1 MESIIWGLF
10 GTIVGASVS
19 IITTY
24 LNNRNSINIQ
34 MSNESFKRAELFR
47 EFQRDNLLK
56 LQERLSIS
64 MRLVTRAH
72 FEDLVSY
79 KETNKW
85 QSNLLSSELDKDIN
99 ESFRE
104 LSINAERIDN
114 NELRNE
120 VKSLKAKMDECLNAN
135 DYVTRREK
143 IINLSKHFE
152 EVMSQLGEILRAK
165 YL

>member
-1 MESIIWGLF
+1 
-10 GTIVGASVS
+10 
-19 IITTY
+19 
-24 LNNRNSINIQ
+24 

-64 MRLVTRAH
+64 MRLVARAH

-135 DYVTRREK
+135 VYATRREK
-143 IINLSKHFE
+143 IINL
-152 EVMSQLGEILRAK
+152 
-165 YL
+165 